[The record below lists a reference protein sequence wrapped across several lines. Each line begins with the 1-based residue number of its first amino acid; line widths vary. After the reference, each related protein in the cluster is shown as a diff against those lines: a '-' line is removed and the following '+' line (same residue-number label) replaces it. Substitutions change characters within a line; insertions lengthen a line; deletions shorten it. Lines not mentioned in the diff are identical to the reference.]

1 MGTNERIL
9 LAVDDSDAARRS
21 VRYVGQMVAG
31 RGDVT
36 VLLYHRLP
44 ALPPVLRE
52 HGGAEDPRRE
62 TELGRE
68 LTERIADWVDG
79 LESGF
84 LSTLDSLRKE
94 LTECGVAP
102 DAVSFVVDRDVFPG
116 ESLADALRRV
126 ARERDCHTIVVADE
140 HVPGIRG
147 ALYHHTGDALVK
159 EGSGFA
165 LWVVE

>member
-9 LAVDDSDAARRS
+9 LAVDDSNAARRS

-31 RGDVT
+31 RSDVA

-44 ALPPVLRE
+44 ALPPALRE
-52 HGGAEDPRRE
+52 HGGAEDPQRE

-68 LTERIADWVDG
+68 LAERIAEWVDG
-79 LESGF
+79 LEADF
-84 LSTLDSLRKE
+84 LPTLNALRDE
-94 LTECGVAP
+94 LAAYGVP
-102 DAVSFVVDRDVFPG
+102 PEAVSFVIDRDVFPG

-126 ARERDCHTIVVADE
+126 ARDRDCHTIVVAGE
-140 HVPGIRG
+140 HVPGIHG
-147 ALYHHTGDALVK
+147 AFYQHTGEALVK
-159 EGSGFA
+159 AGSGFA